1 MSEWE
6 TFCDLCYYDLWRVRR
21 KNERGFNDG
30 YHIHNGEEAHA
41 LVDLLNGLERERNEL
56 RSDLEFRR
64 NLFQLQEQQLNEVR
78 VERDEWKQKFIQQN
92 KDLGCEMMDPG
103 GTIWDYAKKLQD
115 DIAGWETKWKC
126 AVEMAAM
133 AENERDKLKE
143 QIDARELEMF
153 AIRSSLSD
161 AKAEIEEIREQ
172 LNAYITL
179 DKMAMRKFIRER
191 EQERQNQCRQSPTTN
206 Q

>member
-1 MSEWE
+1 MNRRPTPE
-6 TFCDLCYYDLWRVRR
+6 TDAFFFRTDIDWDMEVDFARR
-21 KNERGFNDG
+21 LEIERD
-30 YHIHNGEEAHA
+30 
-41 LVDLLNGLERERNEL
+41 EL

-64 NLFQLQEQQLNEVR
+64 NLFQLQEQQLNDVR
-78 VERDEWKQKFIQQN
+78 KERDEWKHKFIQQN

-103 GTIWDYAKKLQD
+103 GTIWDYAKNLQD

-126 AVEMAAM
+126 AVDMAAR
-133 AENERDKLKE
+133 AENERDELKG
-143 QIDARELEMF
+143 QLDAQELEMF

-161 AKAEIEEIREQ
+161 AKAEIEEIQEQ
-172 LNAYITL
+172 LNAYIML

-191 EQERQNQCRQSPTTN
+191 EQERQQCRQSPTTD

>member
-1 MSEWE
+1 MCICTHHKSFAA
-6 TFCDLCYYDLWRVRR
+6 TGGVVNPDFARR
-21 KNERGFNDG
+21 
-30 YHIHNGEEAHA
+30 
-41 LVDLLNGLERERNEL
+41 LERERDEL

-64 NLFQLQEQQLNEVR
+64 NLFQLQEQQLNDVR
-78 VERDEWKQKFIQQN
+78 KERNEWKQKFIQQN

-103 GTIWDYAKKLQD
+103 GTIWDYAKNLQA

-126 AVEMAAM
+126 AVEMAAK
-133 AENERDKLKE
+133 AENERGELK
-143 QIDARELEMF
+143 QQLDAQELEMF

-161 AKAEIEEIREQ
+161 AKAEIEEIQEQ
-172 LNAYITL
+172 LNAYIML

-191 EQERQNQCRQSPTTN
+191 EQERQQCRQSPTNN